1 MLLALCDAGENWC
14 DKGEAR
20 VQGGYSGDYQTHPGP
35 GVGWAGGHRTGPSG
49 QCSQGKRDPL

>member
-49 QCSQGKRDPL
+49 